1 MYVAITIE
9 NVTKF
14 VTNSMSQ
21 IQEVQRIPS
30 SIPIKTSRPSNNLF
44 KLETVKKQEKIFLK
58 TQRRRHLIY
67 RETRVKIT
75 MAFNSHTMHLRR
87 KLN

>member
-44 KLETVKKQEKIFLK
+44 KLETVKKQEKNFFKNPEEKAPNL
-58 TQRRRHLIY
+58 
-67 RETRVKIT
+67 
-75 MAFNSHTMHLRR
+75 
-87 KLN
+87 